1 MASYLDPAFMSL
13 SKDPDQRRKEQWDK
27 NVEVRRGWNWAKFLG
42 FGDLAGSSLTPSEE
56 YTLHSSYL
64 SKAISLNLS
73 DIAEMKVV

>member
-1 MASYLDPAFMSL
+1 MSL

-27 NVEVRRGWNWAKFLG
+27 KVEVRRGWNWTKFFG
-42 FGDLAGSSLTPSEE
+42 FGNLAGPLLTPSEE

-73 DIAEMKVV
+73 DITEMKIV